1 MPVLVLLTV
10 IVVGSV
16 VFLGYQ
22 IKILRRQKRNLRH
35 WERGEPLEDNGDWD

>member
-22 IKILRRQKRNLRH
+22 IKTLRRQKRNLRH
-35 WERGEPLEDNGDWD
+35 WERDEPLEGDVDW